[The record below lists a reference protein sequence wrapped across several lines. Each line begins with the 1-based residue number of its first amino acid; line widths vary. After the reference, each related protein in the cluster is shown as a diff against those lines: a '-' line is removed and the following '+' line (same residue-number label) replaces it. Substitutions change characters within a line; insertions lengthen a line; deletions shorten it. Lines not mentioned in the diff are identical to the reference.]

1 MAIFRTF
8 SIQNFKRAEY
18 NVLEIPEYWIVD
30 PLEAKITILSMVEGL
45 YDAQEFRGDEVL
57 QSLTFPDLNLTPSE
71 VLDPASEA

>member
-30 PLEAKITILSMVEGL
+30 PLEAKITILSLVEGL
-45 YDAQEFRGDEVL
+45 YDAQEFKGNQVL
-57 QSLTFPDLNLTPSE
+57 QSPTFPALNLTPSE